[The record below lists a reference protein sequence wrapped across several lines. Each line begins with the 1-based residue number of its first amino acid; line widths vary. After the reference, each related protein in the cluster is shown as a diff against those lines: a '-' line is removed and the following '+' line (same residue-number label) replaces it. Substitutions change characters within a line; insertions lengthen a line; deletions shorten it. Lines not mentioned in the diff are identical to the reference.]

1 MYFFCHRIWTCFCLL
16 GCFQKQTLR
25 EIVKKNNYLNVR
37 IFKEIYG
44 AVPSANGKNLSFK
57 KRYSIIY
64 LTRKQVQ
71 EQFIKACPDI
81 IIKVS
86 VEAILVAL
94 FPTLKIFFSIN
105 IKFWKTY
112 LEYFLKALEVYIYF
126 FVKKLYSY
134 LRWLLSSENEFF
146 KMGWNFPS
154 CSCFGVAYWKK
165 FFFFM
170 EERKGVFFPYFHY
183 EII

>member
-1 MYFFCHRIWTCFCLL
+1 MVLFAGLFSEANTQRNC
-16 GCFQKQTLR
+16 
-25 EIVKKNNYLNVR
+25 EKNNYLNIR

-64 LTRKQVQ
+64 LTRKQEQ

-154 CSCFGVAYWKK
+154 CSCFRVAYWN
-165 FFFFM
+165 FFFHGGKK
-170 EERKGVFFPYFHY
+170 RCFFPLFPLWNYL
-183 EII
+183 IINNC